1 MRCQWWM
8 SLDVYLEMDMDW
20 HGPTWTR
27 CEVILLI
34 VWTLMSCG
42 TPSSRWRHRRLGMGD
57 ARRSGRRVKFSEVRC
72 ACGRSSTTSR
82 YGCRFLRLT
91 WMGGGPSLF
100 DVILSDLCIVLRDPS
115 FTWSWILLRKSIFSV
130 PFLPQSLQVFMIFML
145 FMLFCRNVTYSETT
159 MTLSISGEFGICHHF
174 LSWSKLT
181 SQAESFAFSPWTQC
195 RKNSDI
201 GTPTM
206 TMKYHEIPWIC
217 SVILFAFPFVG
228 SRRAIFSRPPATNS
242 CSIWR
247 PLSQFP
253 GDLRVLNPPEISRVE
268 LKITPFCKWQGLIT
282 V

>member
-1 MRCQWWM
+1 
-8 SLDVYLEMDMDW
+8 
-20 HGPTWTR
+20 
-27 CEVILLI
+27 
-34 VWTLMSCG
+34 MSCG

-57 ARRSGRRVKFSEVRC
+57 ARRSGRRGTFSEVRC
-72 ACGRSSTTSR
+72 ACVRSSTTSR

-100 DVILSDLCIVLRDPS
+100 DVILSDLCIVLRYPS

-159 MTLSISGEFGICHHF
+159 MMLSISGEFGICHHF

-181 SQAESFAFSPWTQC
+181 SQAESFAFAPLTQC

-201 GTPTM
+201 GSPTI
-206 TMKYHEIPWIC
+206 TMKYHE
-217 SVILFAFPFVG
+217 FVRWFCLHFL
-228 SRRAIFSRPPATNS
+228 SLVARRAIFSRPPATNS

-247 PLSQFP
+247 PLSQFS
-253 GDLRVLNPPEISRVE
+253 GDLRCYQKRTFHHKEVVLNPPEISRVE
-268 LKITPFCKWQGLIT
+268 LKITPFCKWQGLILGKYANMK
-282 V
+282 VWKGWMRSE